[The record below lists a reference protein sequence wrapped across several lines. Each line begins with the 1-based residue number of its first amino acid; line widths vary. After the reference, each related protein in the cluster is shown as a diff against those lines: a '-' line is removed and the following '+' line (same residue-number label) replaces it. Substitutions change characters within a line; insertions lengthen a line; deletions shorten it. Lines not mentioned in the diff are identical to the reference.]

1 MPQFYPDGPATVSL
15 NAIQENGG
23 INTPPQEDFDTPA
36 LQGSMQ
42 QILSENLGKFVI
54 ADFLVGVAT
63 IVRRA
68 GIIYS
73 VGRGYVTLY
82 LAQYNAFEVCDVFS
96 LKFVTFFPPGSEPS
110 IEDLN
115 RGLANSG
122 ILVPGGFERAF
133 GSGIYTDAGVGLGTL
148 GQGNMGNS
156 NQNMGGGGQNMNSGN
171 QNMNSNMSG
180 RGSSGI
186 FGNSGSSNSMG
197 CRTLG
202 QR

>member
-1 MPQFYPDGPATVSL
+1 MPQFYPDGPAAVSL
-15 NAIQENGG
+15 NAIQETGG
-23 INTPPQEDFDTPA
+23 INTPPQEDFDTQA

-54 ADFLVGVAT
+54 ADFLIGIST

-82 LAQYNAFEVCDVFS
+82 LEQYKAFEVCDIFS

-110 IEDLN
+110 IDDLN

-122 ILVPGGFERAF
+122 ILLPGGFERAF
-133 GSGIYTDAGVGLGTL
+133 GSSMHTGTGVGLGTM
-148 GQGNMGNS
+148 GQNGNMGNS
-156 NQNMGGGGQNMNSGN
+156 GMASAGPTVNSGIN
-171 QNMNSNMSG
+171 G
-180 RGSSGI
+180 RGNGGVYGAS
-186 FGNSGSSNSMG
+186 GNSGTSNPPG

>member
-1 MPQFYPDGPATVSL
+1 MPQFYPDGPAAVNM
-15 NAIQENGG
+15 NAMQETGG
-23 INTPPQEDFDTPA
+23 LNTPPQENFNTPA

-54 ADFLVGVAT
+54 ADFLIGVST

-82 LAQYNAFEVCDVFS
+82 LEQYKAFEVCDIFS

-110 IEDLN
+110 IDDLN

-122 ILVPGGFERAF
+122 ILLPGGFERAF
-133 GSGIYTDAGVGLGTL
+133 GSGVYNGAGVGLGTL
-148 GQGNMGNS
+148 GQNMNS
-156 NQNMGGGGQNMNSGN
+156 QGQNMNSGMN
-171 QNMNSNMSG
+171 SNMNSGMSG
-180 RGSSGI
+180 RGSSGMGS
-186 FGNSGSSNSMG
+186 GNG

>member
-1 MPQFYPDGPATVSL
+1 MPQFYPDGPSTVTL
-15 NAIQENGG
+15 NAIQENGS
-23 INTPPQEDFDTPA
+23 INTPPQEDFNTQA

-54 ADFLVGVAT
+54 ADFLIGVST
-63 IVRRA
+63 IVRRV

-73 VGRGYVTLY
+73 VGRGYLTLY
-82 LAQYNAFEVCDVFS
+82 LEQYKAFEVCDIFS

-110 IEDLN
+110 IDDLN

-122 ILVPGGFERAF
+122 ILLPGGFERAF
-133 GSGIYTDAGVGLGTL
+133 GSGNYTGAGIGMGTL
-148 GQGNMGNS
+148 GQAMGGNS
-156 NQNMGGGGQNMNSGN
+156 PGNTGSSNQPMTPSMGARGGGGNTA
-171 QNMNSNMSG
+171 
-180 RGSSGI
+180 
-186 FGNSGSSNSMG
+186 SMG

>member
-1 MPQFYPDGPATVSL
+1 MPQFYPDGPTTVTL
-15 NAIQENGG
+15 NAIQENGN
-23 INTPPQEDFDTPA
+23 INTPPTEDFNTPA

-54 ADFLVGVAT
+54 ADFLIGIST

-82 LAQYNAFEVCDVFS
+82 LEQYKAFEVCDIFS

-110 IEDLN
+110 IDDLN

-122 ILVPGGFERAF
+122 ILLPGGFQQAF
-133 GSGIYTDAGVGLGTL
+133 GSGNYAGAGIGMGT
-148 GQGNMGNS
+148 MG
-156 NQNMGGGGQNMNSGN
+156 QNMGTGSQNMNS
-171 QNMNSNMSG
+171 QNMTPGMG
-180 RGSSGI
+180 ARGGG
-186 FGNSGSSNSMG
+186 GNTASTG

>member
-1 MPQFYPDGPATVSL
+1 MPQFFPDGPAAVSL

-23 INTPPQEDFDTPA
+23 INMPVDEDFNSPG

-54 ADFLVGVAT
+54 ADFLVGIAT

-68 GIIYS
+68 GVLYS

-82 LAQYNAFEVCDVFS
+82 LAQYQAFEVCDVFS
-96 LKFVTFFPPGSEPS
+96 LKFVTFFQPGSEPS

-122 ILVPGGFERAF
+122 ILLPGGFERAF
-133 GSGIYTDAGVGLGTL
+133 GTGNYTGTGVGLGTL
-148 GQGNMGNS
+148 GQNMNAGNQSMNMGS
-156 NQNMGGGGQNMNSGN
+156 GNQSMNMNSG
-171 QNMNSNMSG
+171 MSG
-180 RGSSGI
+180 RGNSTSS
-186 FGNSGSSNSMG
+186 G

>member
-1 MPQFYPDGPATVSL
+1 MPQFYPDGPSTVTL
-15 NAIQENGG
+15 NAIQENGS
-23 INTPPQEDFDTPA
+23 INTPPQEDFNTQA

-54 ADFLVGVAT
+54 ADFLIGIST

-82 LAQYNAFEVCDVFS
+82 LEQYKAFEVCDIFS

-110 IEDLN
+110 IDDLN

-122 ILVPGGFERAF
+122 ILLPGGFERAF
-133 GSGIYTDAGVGLGTL
+133 GSGNYTGAGIGMGTM
-148 GQGNMGNS
+148 GQNMGAGNPGGSMGNS
-156 NQNMGGGGQNMNSGN
+156 NPPMTPGMGARGGGGNTAST
-171 QNMNSNMSG
+171 
-180 RGSSGI
+180 
-186 FGNSGSSNSMG
+186 G

>member
-23 INTPPQEDFDTPA
+23 LNTPPQEDFNTPA

-54 ADFLVGVAT
+54 ADFLIGVST
-63 IVRRA
+63 IVRRV

-73 VGRGYVTLY
+73 VGRGYLTLY
-82 LAQYNAFEVCDVFS
+82 LEQYKAFEVCDIFS

-133 GSGIYTDAGVGLGTL
+133 GSGTYTGTGIGLGTL
-148 GQGNMGNS
+148 GQTPSPAGQGMGS
-156 NQNMGGGGQNMNSGN
+156 GMGSNMNSGMGGG
-171 QNMNSNMSG
+171 MNG
-180 RGSSGI
+180 R
-186 FGNSGSSNSMG
+186 GNSGMNSGNG

>member
-23 INTPPQEDFDTPA
+23 LNTPPQEDFNTQA

-54 ADFLVGVAT
+54 ADFLIGIAT

-82 LAQYNAFEVCDVFS
+82 LEQYKAFEVCDIFS

-110 IEDLN
+110 IDDLN

-122 ILVPGGFERAF
+122 ILLPGGFQQAF
-133 GSGIYTDAGVGLGTL
+133 GTGNYTGAGVGLGTM
-148 GQGNMGNS
+148 GQGAGS
-156 NQNMGGGGQNMNSGN
+156 QSGNMNSGN
-171 QNMNSNMSG
+171 TTMTPGMGARNST
-180 RGSSGI
+180 GSSG
-186 FGNSGSSNSMG
+186 NMG

>member
-1 MPQFYPDGPATVSL
+1 MPQFYPDGPAAVSL
-15 NAIQENGG
+15 NAIQENAG
-23 INTPPQEDFDTPA
+23 INTPPQEDFNTAA

-54 ADFLVGVAT
+54 ADFLIGIST
-63 IVRRA
+63 IVRRV

-73 VGRGYVTLY
+73 VGRGYLTLY
-82 LAQYNAFEVCDVFS
+82 LEQYKAFEVCDIFS

-110 IEDLN
+110 IDDLN

-122 ILVPGGFERAF
+122 ILLPGGFERAF
-133 GSGIYTDAGVGLGTL
+133 GSGMYTGTGVGMGTL
-148 GQGNMGNS
+148 GQSGSSGS
-156 NQNMGGGGQNMNSGN
+156 QNMGSGMGGSMNSG
-171 QNMNSNMSG
+171 MNSGMNG
-180 RGSSGI
+180 RGGSGMSSG
-186 FGNSGSSNSMG
+186 NG

>member
-15 NAIQENGG
+15 NAIQETGS
-23 INTPPQEDFDTPA
+23 INTPPQEDFNTPA

-54 ADFLVGVAT
+54 ADFLIGVST
-63 IVRRA
+63 IVRRV

-73 VGRGYVTLY
+73 VGRGYFTLY
-82 LAQYNAFEVCDVFS
+82 LEQYKAFEVCDIFS

-110 IEDLN
+110 IDDLN

-122 ILVPGGFERAF
+122 ILMPGGFERAF
-133 GSGIYTDAGVGLGTL
+133 GTGIYNGAGVGLGTL
-148 GQGNMGNS
+148 GQS
-156 NQNMGGGGQNMNSGN
+156 GGQGMGTGMTGGVNTGA
-171 QNMNSNMSG
+171 MSPG
-180 RGSSGI
+180 ANAR
-186 FGNSGSSNSMG
+186 SGSMGG

>member
-1 MPQFYPDGPATVSL
+1 MPQFFPDGPAAVSL

-23 INTPPQEDFDTPA
+23 LNTPADEDFNSPG

-68 GIIYS
+68 GVLYS

-96 LKFVTFFPPGSEPS
+96 LKFVTFFQPGSEPS
-110 IEDLN
+110 IDDLN

-133 GSGIYTDAGVGLGTL
+133 GSGTYTGTGIGLGTM
-148 GQGNMGNS
+148 GTGNQGM
-156 NQNMGGGGQNMNSGN
+156 NMNSGN
-171 QNMNSNMSG
+171 QNMSMNSGVSG
-180 RGSSGI
+180 RG
-186 FGNSGSSNSMG
+186 NSGMYGSAGNSNSMG

>member
-1 MPQFYPDGPATVSL
+1 MPQFYPDGPAAVSL

-23 INTPPQEDFDTPA
+23 INTPPQEDFNTQA

-54 ADFLVGVAT
+54 ADFLIGIST

-82 LAQYNAFEVCDVFS
+82 LDQYKAFEVCDIFS

-110 IEDLN
+110 IDDLN

-122 ILVPGGFERAF
+122 ILSADGFRQGFSSAAAGNPGMN
-133 GSGIYTDAGVGLGTL
+133 SAGQT
-148 GQGNMGNS
+148 
-156 NQNMGGGGQNMNSGN
+156 MNSG
-171 QNMNSNMSG
+171 MNG
-180 RGSSGI
+180 RGNAGVY
-186 FGNSGSSNSMG
+186 GASGSAGAANTPG

>member
-15 NAIQENGG
+15 NAIQENGSL
-23 INTPPQEDFDTPA
+23 NTPPQEDFNTQA

-54 ADFLVGVAT
+54 ADFLIGIST

-68 GIIYS
+68 GVIYS

-82 LAQYNAFEVCDVFS
+82 LEQYKAFEVCDIFS

-110 IEDLN
+110 IDDLN

-133 GSGIYTDAGVGLGTL
+133 GSGNYTGAGVGLGTM
-148 GQGNMGNS
+148 GQGTGNQS
-156 NQNMGGGGQNMNSGN
+156 GNMNSGN
-171 QNMNSNMSG
+171 TTMTPGMGARNST
-180 RGSSGI
+180 GSSG
-186 FGNSGSSNSMG
+186 NMG

>member
-15 NAIQENGG
+15 NAIQETGG
-23 INTPPQEDFDTPA
+23 INTPPQEDFNTPA

-54 ADFLVGVAT
+54 ADFLIGVST
-63 IVRRA
+63 IVRRV

-82 LAQYNAFEVCDVFS
+82 LEQYKAFEVCDIFS

-110 IEDLN
+110 IDDLN

-122 ILVPGGFERAF
+122 ILLPGGFERAF
-133 GSGIYTDAGVGLGTL
+133 GSGMYNGAGVGMGTL
-148 GQGNMGNS
+148 GQSGGNQS
-156 NQNMGGGGQNMNSGN
+156 MNSGVN
-171 QNMNSNMSG
+171 GSMNSGMSG
-180 RGSSGI
+180 RGGTGMNN
-186 FGNSGSSNSMG
+186 GNG

>member
-23 INTPPQEDFDTPA
+23 LNTPPQEDFNTQA

-54 ADFLVGVAT
+54 ADFLIGIAT

-82 LAQYNAFEVCDVFS
+82 LEQYKAFEVCDIFS

-110 IEDLN
+110 IDDLN

-122 ILVPGGFERAF
+122 ILVPGGFQQAF
-133 GSGIYTDAGVGLGTL
+133 GTGNYTGGGVGLGTM
-148 GQGNMGNS
+148 GQGTGNQS
-156 NQNMGGGGQNMNSGN
+156 GNMNSGN
-171 QNMNSNMSG
+171 TTMTPGMG
-180 RGSSGI
+180 ARGNT
-186 FGNSGSSNSMG
+186 GNSTSMG

>member
-23 INTPPQEDFDTPA
+23 INTPPQEDFNTPA

-54 ADFLVGVAT
+54 ADFLIGIST
-63 IVRRA
+63 IVRRV

-82 LAQYNAFEVCDVFS
+82 LEQYKAFEVCDIFS

-110 IEDLN
+110 IDDLN

-122 ILVPGGFERAF
+122 ILLPGGFDRAF
-133 GSGIYTDAGVGLGTL
+133 GSGMYHGAGVGMGTL
-148 GQGNMGNS
+148 GQSGG
-156 NQNMGGGGQNMNSGN
+156 NQNQNMNSGVSGP
-171 QNMNSNMSG
+171 MNSGMSG
-180 RGSSGI
+180 RGGSGMTG
-186 FGNSGSSNSMG
+186 GNG

>member
-1 MPQFYPDGPATVSL
+1 MPQFYPDGPTTVTL
-15 NAIQENGG
+15 NAIQENGS
-23 INTPPQEDFDTPA
+23 INTPPTEDFNTPA

-54 ADFLVGVAT
+54 ADFLIGVST
-63 IVRRA
+63 IVRRV

-82 LAQYNAFEVCDVFS
+82 LEQYKAFEVCDIFS

-110 IEDLN
+110 IDDLN

-133 GSGIYTDAGVGLGTL
+133 GSGNYTGAGIGLGTM
-148 GQGNMGNS
+148 GQNAAGGNPAM
-156 NQNMGGGGQNMNSGN
+156 NMNSGN
-171 QNMNSNMSG
+171 STMTSG
-180 RGSSGI
+180 MGARTGGG
-186 FGNSGSSNSMG
+186 GNTASMG